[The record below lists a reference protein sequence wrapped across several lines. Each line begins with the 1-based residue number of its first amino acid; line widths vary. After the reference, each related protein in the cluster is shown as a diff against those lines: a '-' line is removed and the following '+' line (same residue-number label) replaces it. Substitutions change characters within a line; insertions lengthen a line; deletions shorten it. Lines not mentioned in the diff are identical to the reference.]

1 MEDLQ
6 DRYEIIQEAASDA
19 IVTLD
24 AEGRILSISRAAER
38 IFGYSVAEIIG
49 QSLDRFIPEYTS
61 HIDEVRRK
69 GRKPPVV
76 EVVGIHKSGKQVQL
90 ELSLGEY
97 NKNNKHVY
105 TGVIRDIA
113 SRKDTDRR
121 LAAQFAVTRALAES
135 SSLSE
140 ATPKLLQYV
149 CEAVGWELGELW
161 VVNADSNTL
170 HVEGSWHVPTYEVE
184 EFEKAGRK
192 TILFPG
198 IDLVGRVLASGQ
210 PVWVDNVVE
219 DKNFPRAPIA
229 ERVGL
234 HGAFAFPIRFA
245 DHVSCVMAFYNREV
259 VQPDDEM
266 LQMFDALGRQVGD
279 FIKRTRAEEER
290 DKLLIYERVA
300 RSEAE
305 TNADKLA
312 FLGEAST
319 VLASSLDY
327 HTNLMTVAKLA
338 VKRLADWC
346 AVDVVDENEGFHR
359 VALVHRD
366 PQRTDWAREFQK
378 KFSAKA
384 AAPHGVAHVMRTGR
398 AKIYTDIPD
407 SMLIALAQDAEH
419 FKILQELG
427 LASAMVV
434 PLVARGRTLGAI
446 TFASENPARRYGD
459 GDLNF
464 AEELARRAA
473 LGIDNARLYSDA
485 QNALK
490 EVQAK
495 TEEIQRLNSEL
506 EQRVRE
512 RTAQL
517 EMMVKELEAF
527 TYSISDDMRG
537 PLRAIDGF
545 SRVLMEEYPERL
557 DTEGKRLL
565 NVIRSNA
572 RSLSELIDGLLTFSR
587 LGRQPLDQVD
597 INMEEAAKSAFDE
610 VQEANKERRVSLE
623 LQSLP
628 PAFGDRNMVRLVLYN
643 LISNAF
649 KFTRPKHSASIEI
662 GYQDGGSQHTYYIRD
677 NGVGFDMQYSP
688 KLFGVFQRLHNVDE
702 FEGAGVGLALVQ
714 RMVLRHGGRV
724 WAEGKVNVGA
734 TFYFTLPKAD
744 R

>member
-1 MEDLQ
+1 MEELK
-6 DRYEIIQEAASDA
+6 DRYEIIEEAATDA

-24 AEGRILSISRAAER
+24 EQGRILSISRAAER
-38 IFGYSVAEIIG
+38 IFGQTAAEMVG
-49 QSLDRFIPEYTS
+49 QLLDRIIPEYKKYV
-61 HIDEVRRK
+61 EQVRQK
-69 GRKPPVV
+69 GKKTAVV
-76 EVVGIHKSGKQVQL
+76 EVTGLHKSGKRLQV

-97 NKNNKHVY
+97 NKHNRRIY
-105 TGVIRDIA
+105 TGIIRDIA
-113 SRKDTDRR
+113 PRKDTDRR

-135 SSLSE
+135 SSLGE

-149 CEAVGWELGELW
+149 CEALDWELGELW
-161 VVNADSNTL
+161 YVNAESNTL
-170 HVEGSWHVPTYEVE
+170 HVEGSWHVPASEVE

-198 IDLVGRVLASGQ
+198 IDLVGRVLASLQ

-219 DKNFPRAPIA
+219 DKNFPRATIA

-234 HGAFAFPIRFA
+234 HGAFAFPIRVGE
-245 DHVSCVMAFYNREV
+245 HVSCVMAFYNRQV

-312 FLGEAST
+312 FLAEAST

-327 HTNLMTVAKLA
+327 HTNLMSVAKLA
-338 VKRLADWC
+338 VNRLADWC
-346 AVDVVDENEGFHR
+346 AVDVVDDNEGFHR

-366 PQRTDWAREFQK
+366 PQRAEWAREFQK
-378 KFSAKA
+378 RFSAKA
-384 AAPHGVAHVMRTGR
+384 AAPHGVAHVMRTGK

-446 TFASENPARRYGD
+446 TFASENPAHRYTD
-459 GDLNF
+459 SDLHF

-485 QNALK
+485 QNALT

-495 TEEIQRLNSEL
+495 TEEIQRLNTDL
-506 EQRVRE
+506 EKRVKE

-545 SRVLMEEYPERL
+545 SRVLTEEYSNKL
-557 DTEGKRLL
+557 DAEGKRLL
-565 NVIRSNA
+565 NIIRSNA
-572 RSLSELIDGLLTFSR
+572 RSMGELINGLLTFSH

-597 INMEEAAKSAFDE
+597 VNMEEVAKSAFDE
-610 VQEANKERRVSLE
+610 VQSANKERSVLIE
-623 LQSLP
+623 LQALP
-628 PAFGDRNMVRLVLYN
+628 PAFGDRNMIRQAFYN

-649 KFTRPKHSASIEI
+649 KFTRPKQNPTIEI
-662 GYQDGGSQHTYYIRD
+662 GFQDGGNQHTYYVRD

-714 RMVLRHGGRV
+714 RIVLRHGGKV
-724 WAEGKVNVGA
+724 WAEGKVDEGA
-734 TFYFTLPKAD
+734 TFYFSLPKA
-744 R
+744 

>member
-1 MEDLQ
+1 MEELR
-6 DRYEIIQEAASDA
+6 DRYEIIAEAASDA
-19 IVTLD
+19 IVTID
-24 AEGRILSISRAAER
+24 EQGTILSISRAAER
-38 IFGYSVAEIIG
+38 IFGYAVAEMVA
-49 QSLDRFIPEYTS
+49 QPMDRLIPGFKEN
-61 HIDEVRRK
+61 IDQVRQRGKKAPVIEVT
-69 GRKPPVV
+69 GT
-76 EVVGIHKSGKQVQL
+76 HKSGKHVQL

-97 NKNNKHVY
+97 QKNGKHFY
-105 TGVIRDIA
+105 TGVVRDIA

-135 SSLSE
+135 FSLSE

-149 CEAVGWELGELW
+149 CEAVDWELGELW

-170 HVEGSWHVPTYEVE
+170 HVEGSWHLPTYEVE

-198 IDLVGRVLASGQ
+198 IDLVGRVLASGHSF
-210 PVWVDNVVE
+210 WVDNVVE
-219 DKNFPRAPIA
+219 DKNFPRATIA

-234 HGAFAFPIRFA
+234 HGAFAFPIRVG
-245 DHVSCVMAFYNREV
+245 DHISCVMAFYNRQV

-305 TNADKLA
+305 INAEKLA

-327 HTNLMTVAKLA
+327 HTNLMTVSKLA
-338 VKRLADWC
+338 VHRLADWC

-366 PQRTDWAREFQK
+366 PQRSEWAREFQR
-378 KFSAKA
+378 KFSTKT
-384 AAPHGVAHVMRTGR
+384 AAPHGVAHVMRTGK

-446 TFASENPARRYGD
+446 TFASENPARRYTEA
-459 GDLNF
+459 DLHF

-490 EVQAK
+490 EVQSK
-495 TEEIQRLNSEL
+495 TDEIQRLNSQL
-506 EQRVRE
+506 EQRVKE

-545 SRVLMEEYPERL
+545 SRVLMEEYPDKL
-557 DTEGKRLL
+557 DIEGRRLL
-565 NVIRSNA
+565 DIIRSNA
-572 RSLSELIDGLLTFSR
+572 RNMSELIDGLLAFSR
-587 LGRQPLDQVD
+587 LGRQPLDQANVD
-597 INMEEAAKSAFDE
+597 MEELARSAFDE
-610 VQEANKERRVSLE
+610 VQAANHERRVQLE
-623 LQSLP
+623 LQPLP
-628 PAFGDRNMVRLVLYN
+628 PAFGDRNMIRQVFYN

-649 KFTRPKHSASIEI
+649 KFTRPKQNASVEI
-662 GYQDGGSQHTYYIRD
+662 GFTKDGNQNTYYVRD

-688 KLFGVFQRLHNVDE
+688 KLFGVFQRLHSVDD
-702 FEGAGVGLALVQ
+702 FEGAGAGLALVQ
-714 RMVLRHGGRV
+714 RIVARHGGKA
-724 WAEGKVNVGA
+724 WAEGKVNEGA
-734 TFYFTLPKAD
+734 TFYFSLPKA
-744 R
+744 